1 MKKLIVPIKE
11 VTYSPFARVDFERIS
26 EDDATYLR
34 GRKKSL
40 SDKLEP
46 IPSLIALGF
55 LIAAFPF
62 FWVLHKITGAWK

>member
-11 VTYSPFARVDFERIS
+11 VPYSH
-26 EDDATYLR
+26 LR